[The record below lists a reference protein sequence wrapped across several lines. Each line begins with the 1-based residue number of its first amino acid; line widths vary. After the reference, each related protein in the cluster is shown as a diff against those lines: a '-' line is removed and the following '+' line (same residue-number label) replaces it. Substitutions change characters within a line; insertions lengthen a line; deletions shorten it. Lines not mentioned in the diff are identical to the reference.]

1 MEWKILFEDEAMLV
15 ARKPQ
20 GMPTQADK
28 TGDLDLLS
36 ALQAHCGHPLGLI
49 HRLDRPVGG
58 LLVFA
63 KTKKAEADFAKQ
75 MQEGLLKKRYRAVLC
90 GNLPVEKGSL
100 VDYLKKNMRTNL
112 SEVVS
117 PKDRMAKKAVLHY
130 EVLKTTMED
139 NQTLSYV
146 EIQLETGRHHQI
158 RVQTSHAGAP
168 IWGDKKYN
176 HLFQRRGLT
185 EIALWAYALKGVH
198 PTTKKPWFFEDIP
211 TEGAFGFFMENDKTS
226 FAF

>member
-1 MEWKILFEDEAMLV
+1 MEWKILFEDETMLV
-15 ARKPQ
+15 VRKPQ

-36 ALQAHCGHPLGLI
+36 ALETYCRQPLGLI

-63 KTKKAEADFAKQ
+63 KTKIAETDLAKQ
-75 MQEGLLKKRYRAVLC
+75 MQDGFLEKRYRAVLC
-90 GNLPVEKGSL
+90 GKLPEKKGTL
-100 VDYLKKNMRTNL
+100 MDYLKKNMRTNL

-117 PKDRMAKKAVLHY
+117 SKDRMAKKSILHY
-130 EVLKTTMED
+130 EVLETLKEE

-176 HLFQRRGLT
+176 PQFQRRGQT
-185 EIALWAYALKGVH
+185 EIALWAYALKGKH
-198 PTTKKPWFFEDIP
+198 PITKKPWIFEEMP
-211 TEGAFGFFMENDKTS
+211 SEGAFRLFYGKR
-226 FAF
+226 

>member
-1 MEWKILFEDEAMLV
+1 MDWNIIFEDDVMLV

-36 ALQAHCGHPLGLI
+36 DLEKYCGHSLGLV

-63 KTKKAEADFAKQ
+63 KTKNAETVFAKQ
-75 MQEGLLKKRYRAVLC
+75 MQDGTLKKRYRAVLC
-90 GNLPVEKGSL
+90 GELATKQGTL
-100 VDYLKKNMRTNL
+100 TDFLKKNMRTNL

-117 PKDRMAKKAVLHY
+117 ENVQSAKRAVLQY
-130 EVLKTTMED
+130 EVLETAIIDGECF
-139 NQTLSYV
+139 SYV
-146 EIQLETGRHHQI
+146 EIRLETGRHHQI
-158 RVQTSHAGAP
+158 RVQTSHMGAP

-176 HLFQRRGLT
+176 PKFQRGART
-185 EIALWAYALKGVH
+185 EIALWAYALSGVH
-198 PTTKKPWFFEDIP
+198 PTTKKPFVFYDLPI
-211 TEGAFGFFMENDKTS
+211 EGAFEFFTGK
-226 FAF
+226 

>member
-1 MEWKILFEDEAMLV
+1 MEWKILFEDETMLV
-15 ARKPQ
+15 VRKPQ

-36 ALQAHCGHPLGLI
+36 ALETYCEQSLGLI

-63 KTKKAEADFAKQ
+63 KTKVAETDLVKQ
-75 MQEGLLKKRYRAVLC
+75 MQEGFLEKRYRAVLC
-90 GNLPVEKGSL
+90 GKLPEKKGTL
-100 VDYLKKNMRTNL
+100 MDYLKKNMRTNL

-117 PKDRMAKKAVLHY
+117 SKDRMAKKSILHY
-130 EVLKTTMED
+130 EVLETLTEE

-176 HLFQRRGLT
+176 PQFQRRGQT
-185 EIALWAYALKGVH
+185 EIALWAYALKGKH
-198 PTTKKPWFFEDIP
+198 PITKKTWIFEEMP
-211 TEGAFGFFMENDKTS
+211 SEGAFRLFYGKR
-226 FAF
+226 

>member
-1 MEWKILFEDEAMLV
+1 MNWKIIFEDEAMLV
-15 ARKPQ
+15 VRKPQ

-36 ALQAHCGHPLGLI
+36 ALQAHCGHPLGLV

-63 KTKKAEADFAKQ
+63 KTKKAETAFVKQ
-75 MQEGLLKKRYRAVLC
+75 MQEGVLEKTYRAVLC
-90 GNLPVEKGSL
+90 GQLPEEKGIL

-117 PKDRMAKKAVLHY
+117 SGEKMGKRAVLQY
-130 EVLKTTMED
+130 QVLETMTRD
-139 NQTLSYV
+139 DQILSYV

-158 RVQTSHAGAP
+158 RVQTAYAGAP

-176 HLFQRRGLT
+176 PLFQRRGRT
-185 EIALWAYALKGVH
+185 EIALWSYGLAGQH
-198 PTTKKPWFFEDIP
+198 PVTKKPWYFEDLPID
-211 TEGAFGFFMENDKTS
+211 GAFQFFTKK
-226 FAF
+226 

>member
-1 MEWKILFEDEAMLV
+1 MMDWKIIFEDEEMLV
-15 ARKPQ
+15 AEKPQ

-36 ALQAHCGHPLGLI
+36 ALEKHCGHPLGLI

-63 KTKKAEADFAKQ
+63 KTKRAETAFAKQ
-75 MQEGLLKKRYRAVLC
+75 MQDGLLEKRYHAVLL
-90 GNLPVEKGSL
+90 GKMPEEKGIL
-100 VDYLKKNMRTNL
+100 IDYLKKNMRTNL

-117 PKDRMAKKAVLHY
+117 VKDKMGKKAVLHY
-130 EVLKTTMED
+130 EVLQTKIEE
-139 NQTLSYV
+139 NQILSLV

-158 RVQTSHAGAP
+158 RVQTAHGGAP

-176 HLFQRRGLT
+176 PKFQKRGRT
-185 EIALWAYALKGVH
+185 EIALWAYSLKGFH
-198 PTTKKPWFFEDIP
+198 PATNQPWSFVDIP
-211 TEGAFGFFMENDKTS
+211 KDGIFQFFYGNS
-226 FAF
+226 

>member
-1 MEWKILFEDEAMLV
+1 MDWKIIYEDEAMLV

-36 ALQAHCGHPLGLI
+36 ALQGHCGHPLGLV

-63 KTKKAEADFAKQ
+63 KTKTAEAAFAKQ
-75 MQEGLLKKRYRAVLC
+75 MQAGILEKRYHTVVC
-90 GNLPVEKGSL
+90 GNMPEERGTLE
-100 VDYLKKNMRTNL
+100 DYLKKNMRTNL

-117 PKDRMAKKAVLHY
+117 PKDKTGKKATLHY
-130 EVLKTTMED
+130 QVL
-139 NQTLSYV
+139 QTITKEEKNLSYV

-158 RVQTSHAGAP
+158 RVQTAHAGAP

-176 HLFQRRGLT
+176 PLFQRGGRT
-185 EIALWAYALKGVH
+185 EIALWSYSLKGVH
-198 PTTKKPWFFEDIP
+198 PVTKKPWHFEDLP
-211 TEGAFGFFMENDKTS
+211 TDGAFHFFTGK
-226 FAF
+226 

>member
-1 MEWKILFEDEAMLV
+1 MDWKILFEDEAMLV
-15 ARKPQ
+15 AIKPQ
-20 GMPTQADK
+20 GMPTQGDK

-36 ALQAHCGHPLGLI
+36 ALQEHCGHPLGLV

-63 KTKKAEADFAKQ
+63 KTKKAETAFAKE
-75 MQEGLLKKRYRAVLC
+75 MQEGRLEKGYRTVLC
-90 GNLPVEKGSL
+90 GKLPEEKGRL

-117 PKDRMAKKAVLHY
+117 PNDKGGKKAILHY
-130 EVLKTTMED
+130 EVLETATIEG
-139 NQTLSYV
+139 QVLSYV

-158 RVQTSHAGAP
+158 RVQTANAGAP

-176 HLFQRRGLT
+176 PMFKRGGRT
-185 EIALWAYALKGVH
+185 EIALWSCFLKGYH
-198 PTTKKPWFFEDIP
+198 PTTKKPWCFQDLP
-211 TEGAFGFFMENDKTS
+211 KEGAFQFFAGK
-226 FAF
+226 

>member
-1 MEWKILFEDEAMLV
+1 MNWKIIYEDEAMLV
-15 ARKPQ
+15 AQKPQ

-36 ALQAHCGHPLGLI
+36 ALEQHCGHSLGLI

-63 KTKKAEADFAKQ
+63 KTKKAEAAFAKQ
-75 MQEGLLKKRYRAVLC
+75 MQDGILEKHYRTVLC
-90 GNLPVEKGSL
+90 GKMQEEKGTL

-117 PKDRMAKKAVLHY
+117 PKDKMGKKAVLHY
-130 EVLKTTMED
+130 EVLETKTLE
-139 NQTLSYV
+139 NQRFSLV

-158 RVQTSHAGAP
+158 RVQTAHAGAP

-176 HLFQRRGLT
+176 SQFQKVGRT
-185 EIALWAYALKGVH
+185 EIALWAYSLKGLH
-198 PTTKKPWFFEDIP
+198 PITGKPWVFEAIP
-211 TEGAFGFFMENDKTS
+211 MEGIFHIFYGKS
-226 FAF
+226 